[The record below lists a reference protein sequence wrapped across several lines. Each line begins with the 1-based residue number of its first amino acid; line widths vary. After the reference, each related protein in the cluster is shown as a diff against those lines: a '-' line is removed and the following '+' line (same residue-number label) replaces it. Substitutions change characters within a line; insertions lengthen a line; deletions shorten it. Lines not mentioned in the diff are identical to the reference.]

1 MSKWLSNQQQMALIL
16 QNLIYGE
23 GMKFYVFVF
32 FCRKMDSENPEN
44 EGKQDYKPTESRPP
58 YAQR

>member
-1 MSKWLSNQQQMALIL
+1 MALIL

-23 GMKFYVFVF
+23 GMNFTILLFF

>member
-1 MSKWLSNQQQMALIL
+1 MALIL